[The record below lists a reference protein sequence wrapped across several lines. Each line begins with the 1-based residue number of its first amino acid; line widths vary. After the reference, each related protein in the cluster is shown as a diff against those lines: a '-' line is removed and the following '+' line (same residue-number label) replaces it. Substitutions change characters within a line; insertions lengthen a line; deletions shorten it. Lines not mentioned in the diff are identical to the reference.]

1 MTNERTCNTMNSSK
15 RSNKKQKTKNKKEET
30 TSQTGGQ
37 SNGITNLNSKKSLN
51 YLHKVGR
58 EEIKMKG
65 RDP

>member
-1 MTNERTCNTMNSSK
+1 MNSSK
-15 RSNKKQKTKNKKEET
+15 RSNKNKKEET